1 MNKTATAEES
11 TALHLLVLLKP
22 YSKRKGGR
30 ERERERELQWIG
42 KSQEKRREENLN
54 DPRVNCFAVN
64 TEIQSKTHLMG
75 CIFYYTML
83 NN

>member
-1 MNKTATAEES
+1 MLLRVIFGGFSIFFFLTKRVSVNREIAGKEE
-11 TALHLLVLLKP
+11 
-22 YSKRKGGR
+22 
-30 ERERERELQWIG
+30 
-42 KSQEKRREENLN
+42 EENLN

-75 CIFYYTML
+75 SIFYYTML

>member
-1 MNKTATAEES
+1 MWPSPKLYEDWEEFS
-11 TALHLLVLLKP
+11 ISLPIGADF
-22 YSKRKGGR
+22 YSFLIFFYIEKVSVNR
-30 ERERERELQWIG
+30 EIAG
-42 KSQEKRREENLN
+42 KEEEENLN

-75 CIFYYTML
+75 SIFYYTML

>member
-1 MNKTATAEES
+1 MLLRVIFGGFFIFFFLTKRVSVNGEIAGKEE
-11 TALHLLVLLKP
+11 
-22 YSKRKGGR
+22 
-30 ERERERELQWIG
+30 
-42 KSQEKRREENLN
+42 EENLN

-75 CIFYYTML
+75 SIFYYTML

>member
-1 MNKTATAEES
+1 MGFLFFWFFFSQKVSVNKEIAGKEE
-11 TALHLLVLLKP
+11 
-22 YSKRKGGR
+22 
-30 ERERERELQWIG
+30 
-42 KSQEKRREENLN
+42 EENLN

-75 CIFYYTML
+75 SIFYYTML

>member
-1 MNKTATAEES
+1 MAP
-11 TALHLLVLLKP
+11 HLLVLFRVLF
-22 YSKRKGGR
+22 GGFLLWYFFFFNQRFSVNR
-30 ERERERELQWIG
+30 EITG
-42 KSQEKRREENLN
+42 KEEEENLN

-75 CIFYYTML
+75 SIFYYTML

>member
-1 MNKTATAEES
+1 MAP
-11 TALHLLVLLKP
+11 HLLVLFWVLF
-22 YSKRKGGR
+22 GGFLLWYFFYFFNQRFSVNR
-30 ERERERELQWIG
+30 EITG
-42 KSQEKRREENLN
+42 KEEEENLN

-75 CIFYYTML
+75 SIFYYTML

>member
-1 MNKTATAEES
+1 MWPSPKLYEDWEEFGIS
-11 TALHLLVLLKP
+11 SPIGADF
-22 YSKRKGGR
+22 YSFLIFFYIEKVSVNR
-30 ERERERELQWIG
+30 EIAG
-42 KSQEKRREENLN
+42 KEEEENLN

-75 CIFYYTML
+75 SIFYYTML